1 MSAVIIVPYCPNWP
15 LQFEQVRAE
24 LLAAFA
30 ELPVDIVHT
39 GSTSVPG
46 LASKP
51 VIDVLLGAD
60 SLELI
65 ESRISELVG
74 AGYQYIAKYEHE
86 LPNRRYF
93 VKAQSHDRLRVHL
106 HAVVRDSAF
115 WRDHIAFANAL
126 RADATLL
133 ADYQSLKMALAAQFA
148 NDKSA
153 YTDAKTPFVLSVLK
167 TRLQCFCNQD
177 QTGQKSL

>member
-1 MSAVIIVPYCPNWP
+1 MSAVIILPYSQNWP
-15 LQFEQVRAE
+15 LQFEQVKAE
-24 LLAAFA
+24 LLATFA
-30 ELPVDIVHT
+30 KLPVDIIHT

-46 LASKP
+46 LAAKP
-51 VIDVLLGAD
+51 VIDVLLGAE

-65 ESRISELVG
+65 ESKILALID
-74 AGYQYIAKYEHE
+74 AGYEYVPKYEQE

-93 VKAQSHDRLRVHL
+93 VKAQTQGRLRVHL

-133 ADYQSLKMALAAQFA
+133 ADYQSLKLALAAQFA

-153 YTDAKTPFVLSVLK
+153 YTDAKTPFILGVLK
-167 TRLQCFCNQD
+167 AHS
-177 QTGQKSL
+177 GKS